1 MKSDD
6 KKHVLFR
13 ADGSSKLGTGH
24 IMRCLTFAQ
33 WLKKNGVPSALVMKD
48 YDRNIVG
55 LSRSFNCKVETISRS
70 CSFKEDA
77 NITKAFADRY
87 RADVI
92 ISDMNNTD
100 TLTRVKEYEEYLEIL
115 KNDNKFSIVIDGFGN
130 ECISA
135 KTRILSDITVIPY
148 FGSEGGIYMSCD
160 KIQYLLGPKY
170 FIFREEFRK
179 VIKIKRKIE
188 KNANNIL
195 VTMGGSDPFKITI
208 KVANA
213 LSRMNKPFLNLKVVL
228 GPAFDSQA
236 KKEVKAI
243 LEKFKGCYKIIENC
257 NNMAKLMLWS
267 DLAIINGGLTKYETA
282 ITGTPTLVISHSEA
296 EEGIM
301 KDFQKGGSTVH
312 LGYAKNIKESAI
324 CECVEELLGS
334 SALRKKM
341 SEKGRSIVDGKGA
354 DRIISR
360 IPKELLK

>member
-1 MKSDD
+1 MKLGY

-13 ADGSSKLGTGH
+13 ADGSNELGTGH
-24 IMRCLTFAQ
+24 IMRCLAFAQ
-33 WLKKNGVPSALVMKD
+33 WLKKNGVPSVLVMKD
-48 YDRNIVG
+48 YDHAIIG
-55 LSRSFNCKVETISRS
+55 LSRSFNCKVETISGA
-70 CSFKEDA
+70 CSFKKDA
-77 NITKAFADRY
+77 NITKAFADKY

-135 KTRILSDITVIPY
+135 KTRIPSDITIIPY
-148 FGSEGGIYMSCD
+148 FGSEDGTYMSYD
-160 KIQYLLGPKY
+160 ETQYLLGSKY

-179 VIKIKRKIE
+179 ATEIKRKIK

-208 KVANA
+208 KVAKA
-213 LSRMNKPFLNLKVVL
+213 LSRMDKLYLNLKVVL
-228 GPAFDSQA
+228 GAAFDSKA

-243 LEKFKGCYKIIENC
+243 LGKFKGCYKIMENC
-257 NNMAKLMLWS
+257 DNMAKLMLWS

-296 EEGIM
+296 EANIM
-301 KDFQKGGSTVH
+301 RDFQKGGSAVH
-312 LGYAKNIKESAI
+312 LGYIKDINERTIYEGVKN
-324 CECVEELLGS
+324 LLDNNLS
-334 SALRKKM
+334 RKRM
-341 SEKGRSIVDGKGA
+341 SESGRNMLDAKGA
-354 DRIISR
+354 SRIISR
-360 IPKELLK
+360 IPKELL